1 MARESDYVTEARA
14 AARKLW
20 DLLFELEQLQQEW
33 HSLDYGNTL
42 DDGEGENAG
51 ISRAEVGAVIIDT
64 CNELRTRITQTGHSA
79 NVAKLL

>member
-1 MARESDYVTEARA
+1 MRQQDYIAEVRSQARR
-14 AARKLW
+14 LW
-20 DLLFELEQLQQEW
+20 DLLFLMEKLQQEW

-42 DDGEGENAG
+42 DDGSGENAG
-51 ISRAEVGAVIIDT
+51 ITRAEVGAVIIDT